1 MHVSVQRKIHSFNYY
16 NYRKNYYEH
25 ITIVSGSSLKEQKTN
40 LQSKKKELAKK
51 KKKSHQK

>member
-51 KKKSHQK
+51 KKKS